1 MKRIISTLLAICL
14 VFTLCMPVMAAG
26 MGNFVQYNMYD
37 NNFTDVASE
46 HWAMPSI
53 KACYEYALMYG
64 SSNTKFNP
72 SGELT
77 VAEALVMADRV
88 HSIYNTGETAV
99 FSGTPWYKPYVDY
112 AVNKG
117 IVSASD
123 FSDVTLKITRAQM
136 AYVFYNAL
144 PEKEFTAINSIKN
157 VPDVDGEHKFHTE
170 IKALYNAGILT
181 GSDAF
186 GTFYPDKNITRAE
199 AAAIISR
206 VVDVKLRKT
215 FTITEPLSA
224 NEIKDKCSPAVALV
238 QGYDADGKTVSSGSG
253 FFTDGEGTLITAI
266 DCVKGAVSVKVKT
279 ADKREYAVESVYDCD
294 APNNLVL
301 LKTTCENTAFLEID
315 TSSVK
320 ANEQVFAIYS
330 FAGNTLFAE
339 GDVSGPADSNRIMC
353 NVNVPSSAIGAVAVN
368 KYGKVIGVKDASSV
382 FSAIPAEYAKNLVKG
397 NPLPIEKFAEFLESE
412 SVLYTTKN
420 KVTVSQHTYG
430 QSLLVNFSPVLRDH
444 ITITTDVADIV
455 ELTEIKYISDH
466 EIMLT
471 LSGKNKGRTT
481 VSVAYTFEPVSNKK
495 CNILVTSGSPEG
507 EPDYYAVGAPSYSS
521 ITGIPCEY
529 SYMVETGMTYDYY
542 EDGAAIYGYDY
553 YAPSEPDSYMKA
565 LKANGWAYSET
576 ASEGDTVANFFIK
589 GNYRI
594 GVNVD
599 HATNTVYIVF
609 YVSTQNTYKN
619 GAPTYHDYTGEECL
633 YSYFVDT
640 QDQLPGYHENADV
653 YFYEYTRDTPVSNY
667 MSHLQDEGWVFS
679 NYNEDEADET
689 VLYVFDKGNNR
700 IGVEIDYYYFI
711 VSIYVI
717 KG

>member
-14 VFTLCMPVMAAG
+14 MFTLCMPVMAAG

-266 DCVKGAVSVKVKT
+266 DCVKGAVSVKIKT
-279 ADKREYAVESVYDCD
+279 ADKKQYAVESVYDCD

-301 LKTTCENTAFLEID
+301 LKTTCENTAFLEFD

-339 GDVSGPADSNRIMC
+339 GDVLGPADSNRIIC

-412 SVLYTTKN
+412 PVLYATKN
-420 KVTVSQHTYG
+420 KVTVAQHTYG
-430 QSLLVNFSPVLRDH
+430 WR
-444 ITITTDVADIV
+444 
-455 ELTEIKYISDH
+455 IS
-466 EIMLT
+466 
-471 LSGKNKGRTT
+471 
-481 VSVAYTFEPVSNKK
+481 
-495 CNILVTSGSPEG
+495 
-507 EPDYYAVGAPSYSS
+507 SS
-521 ITGIPCEY
+521 
-529 SYMVETGMTYDYY
+529 SR
-542 EDGAAIYGYDY
+542 
-553 YAPSEPDSYMKA
+553 K
-565 LKANGWAYSET
+565 
-576 ASEGDTVANFFIK
+576 
-589 GNYRI
+589 
-594 GVNVD
+594 
-599 HATNTVYIVF
+599 
-609 YVSTQNTYKN
+609 
-619 GAPTYHDYTGEECL
+619 
-633 YSYFVDT
+633 
-640 QDQLPGYHENADV
+640 
-653 YFYEYTRDTPVSNY
+653 
-667 MSHLQDEGWVFS
+667 
-679 NYNEDEADET
+679 
-689 VLYVFDKGNNR
+689 
-700 IGVEIDYYYFI
+700 
-711 VSIYVI
+711 
-717 KG
+717 